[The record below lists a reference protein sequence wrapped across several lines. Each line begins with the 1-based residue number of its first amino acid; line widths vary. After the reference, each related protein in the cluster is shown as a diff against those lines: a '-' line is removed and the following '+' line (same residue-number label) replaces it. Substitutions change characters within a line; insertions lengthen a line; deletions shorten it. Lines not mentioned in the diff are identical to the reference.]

1 MTEKGERCRQHY
13 QSVYERNQ
21 PALSKGRALD
31 ESLHH
36 FLEQRPAGKN
46 LSALD
51 RATGLASA
59 PFWRDVEA
67 VAQSELA
74 SLALSR
80 VLHFDTAVSVELLLE
95 LASHAPD
102 TLRWAIRYSKLF
114 ERIASPLWLAL
125 RTALTGDEWQ
135 VFFGV
140 CDRLLDQLKPFDELI
155 ASAENQLKQL
165 SLLELFSYLSVLAY
179 EAFAEDVPADRSDQQ
194 WQVYNRIILRKL
206 RACPEEDFRLTESR
220 LGQSLK
226 CHLSPIIFPESP
238 TADSVRCRENLEL
251 LAVLI
256 AATQERIDYEGS
268 IDWFCFDPECRYQ
281 LKPGESVIYNQSEA
295 GAERW
300 QRTGRKNDLLW
311 HYWMN
316 RAVQAFV
323 DSGLAEQ
330 IIGSPENHELNQ
342 LACIKAMRSELQ
354 LQQIYGLGDR
364 LSLSDGASVQLH
376 HVLLASELTSVFFQS
391 QYIQP
396 FQDYLHESGALA
408 HALGRLAMDGL
419 LSGENRFP
427 MTWSEEEEKIRRIK
441 GWTVSEEYPRGSADS
456 AKAILKFWTS
466 DLKALSQQL
475 LKQQPGMPAPRLYEQ
490 PFYKIGRYSFQFPW
504 VCAQQNN
511 LTAAI
516 NNLRRVNARRVD
528 VQAETQRVELALAE
542 SLRQRGFAVEVGY
555 RPLATEEED
564 AGEVDLICHLD
575 GVVLLLEVKSG
586 YIRSTTH
593 EVWLHR
599 TNTLRKAAWQLRR
612 KQVAVLSAL
621 MADQELRARLG
632 YHGQEPEADMRAW
645 IVDTSIE
652 LDGQSVDGFRVV
664 SREAL
669 EVILR
674 DEKPLLRPIDQLDE
688 ESRDSLFP
696 DGFTAGRFI
705 AVVESDELWRGI
717 C

>member
-1 MTEKGERCRQHY
+1 MTEKWERCRQHY
-13 QSVYERNQ
+13 QSVYERNK
-21 PALSKGRALD
+21 PEVGAGRALD
-31 ESLHH
+31 ECLHH
-36 FLEQRPAGKN
+36 FLDQRPAGKN
-46 LSALD
+46 LSAID

-59 PFWRDVEA
+59 AFWLDMDA

-80 VLHFDTAVSVELLLE
+80 VLHFDTAISVEQLVK
-95 LASHAPD
+95 LASLVPD
-102 TLRWAIRYSKLF
+102 TFRWAIRYSKLF

-125 RTALTGDEWQ
+125 RAEFAGEEWQ

-155 ASAENQLKQL
+155 ASTEKQLEHL
-165 SLLELFSYLSVLAY
+165 SLLEFFSYLSVLAY
-179 EAFAEDVPADRSDQQ
+179 QAFSDDAADDRSGQQ
-194 WQVYNRIILRKL
+194 WAVYNRIILRKL
-206 RACPEEDFRLTESR
+206 RVCSEEDFRLNESR

-226 CHLSPIIFPESP
+226 RHLSPIIFPGSS
-238 TADSVRCRENLEL
+238 TADAARCRENLEW

-295 GAERW
+295 GAVRW
-300 QRTGRKNDLLW
+300 RRTGRKSDLLW
-311 HYWMN
+311 HYWMS

-342 LACIKAMRSELQ
+342 LAYIKAMRSELQ

-364 LSLSDGASVQLH
+364 LSLSNGTQVQLH
-376 HVLLASELTSVFFQS
+376 HMLLASELTSVFFQS
-391 QYIQP
+391 QFIQP
-396 FQDYLHESGALA
+396 FQDYLHESGVLA
-408 HALGRLAMDGL
+408 HALGRLAMDGM

-441 GWTVSEEYPRGSADS
+441 GWTVSEEHPRGSADS

-475 LKQQPGMPAPRLYEQ
+475 QQQPGMPAPRLYEQ

-504 VCAQQNN
+504 VGAQQNN

-516 NNLRRVNARRVD
+516 NNLRRVNARRAD

-542 SLRQRGFAVEVGY
+542 NLRQRGFAVEVGY
-555 RPLATEEED
+555 RPPVTDEDD
-564 AGEVDLICHLD
+564 AGEVDLICQRD
-575 GVVLLLEVKSG
+575 GILLLIEVKSG

-612 KQVAVLSAL
+612 KRIAVAKAL
-621 MADQELRARLG
+621 AADQDLRFRLG
-632 YHGQEPEADMRAW
+632 YQGQQPEADLRAW

-652 LDGQSVDGFRVV
+652 LDGLSVDGFRVV

-674 DEKPLLRPIDQLDE
+674 DEKHLLRPLNQLDE
-688 ESRDSLFP
+688 EGRDSLFP

-705 AVVESDELWRGI
+705 VVVESDELWRGI